1 MEKYVFLSML
11 RSSLLQMNVPTNNIV
26 KHVEVFEKYISGK
39 TPEDTKKIIKS
50 IGGLEGALEAVYKVE
65 SKRNP
70 NIIKPSEI
78 KKASDDKNNSPDKAI
93 EEPSFDETN
102 VIEEDFTP
110 DLDEL
115 ERQATTEISI
125 ENKFSSTKE
134 MPTLDE
140 LPIEENVELI
150 SKSRQNVKFQEE
162 MEKTT
167 VNDIS
172 VLPSDNFE
180 FATELPPLE
189 DEIMA
194 YKHPSRLVE
203 LFKFL
208 RNKMSDEAYKYTLP
222 LTTLVKI
229 LGYAVLCL
237 LFPVIAI
244 VMAVCYVLYYV
255 CMIGGGIV
263 SLVSIIYGIIK
274 IRSYVAAGLYEIGIG
289 IIVIGITL
297 ALCILIYLFNKKLIP
312 LLFAKSKNLFK
323 LWTKANKAFF
333 RNHVKEV
340 RR

>member
-11 RSSLLQMNVPTNNIV
+11 KSSLLQMNVPTNNIV

-50 IGGLEGALEAVYKVE
+50 IGGLDGALEAVYKVE

-78 KKASDDKNNSPDKAI
+78 KRATDNNMSQANTA
-93 EEPSFDETN
+93 EVSSFDETN
-102 VIEEDFTP
+102 DIDDNFTP
-110 DLDEL
+110 DLDAL
-115 ERQATTEISI
+115 EQQATAEISI
-125 ENKFSSTKE
+125 EKNLGSTKE
-134 MPTLDE
+134 IPTLDE
-140 LPIEENVELI
+140 LPIAENIELI
-150 SKSRQNVKFQEE
+150 SKSRQNVKTREE

-172 VLPSDNFE
+172 VLPGDNFE

-203 LFKFL
+203 LFKSI

-222 LTTLVKI
+222 LTMLLKI

-237 LFPVIAI
+237 LFPIIA
-244 VMAVCYVLYYV
+244 VVTAVCYVLYYV

-274 IRSYVAAGLYEIGIG
+274 IRSYVAVGLYEIGIG

-297 ALCILIYLFNKKLIP
+297 ALCIFIFLFNKKLIP
-312 LLFAKSKNLFK
+312 LLFAKTKDLFK
-323 LWTKANKAFF
+323 LWTKASKAFF
-333 RNHVKEV
+333 RKHAKEV